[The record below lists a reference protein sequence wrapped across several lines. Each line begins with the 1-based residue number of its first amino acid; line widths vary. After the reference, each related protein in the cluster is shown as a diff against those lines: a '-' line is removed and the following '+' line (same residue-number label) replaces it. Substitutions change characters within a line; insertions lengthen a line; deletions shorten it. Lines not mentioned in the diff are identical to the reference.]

1 MTAPSGAQSI
11 WVEVTATRG
20 STPRDAGT
28 AMQVTADRTD
38 GTIGG
43 GALEHQAITQARV
56 MLATG
61 ATERVERVAL
71 GPGLGQCCGGAVTL
85 RFSRERRPIDLA
97 RYHAHPIRAHQ
108 PHPAVLWLWGAGH
121 VGRAVVR
128 ACPPGA
134 FRITWVDEAANRFPD
149 WAQTVRPEDELT
161 TVPAADMARLAAH
174 APSHAHHLI
183 FTYSHQIDLAL
194 CAALLRRGAA
204 SLGLIG
210 SQTKRARFWNRLSAM
225 GLDPARITCPIGDPS
240 LGKAPEAIAR
250 GTIAALL
257 AATQQRLVT

>member
-85 RFSRERRPIDLA
+85 RFTRERRPIDLA

-240 LGKAPEAIAR
+240 LGKAPCAIAQ

-257 AATQQRLVT
+257 ADNQQRIAS

>member
-1 MTAPSGAQSI
+1 
-11 WVEVTATRG
+11 
-20 STPRDAGT
+20 
-28 AMQVTADRTD
+28 MQVTADRTD

-43 GALEHQAITQARV
+43 GALEHQAITLARQ

-85 RFSRERRPIDLA
+85 RFARTPRPVDVT
-97 RYHAHPIRAHQ
+97 PVQ
-108 PHPAVLWLWGAGH
+108 PHPARPLSPHRQALWLWGAGH

-134 FRITWVDEAANRFPD
+134 FAITWVDAAAERFPD

-240 LGKAPEAIAR
+240 LGKAPCAIAQ

-257 AATQQRLVT
+257 ADNQQRIAS

>member
-1 MTAPSGAQSI
+1 MTAPFDAQSI
-11 WVEVTATRG
+11 WVEITATRG
-20 STPRDAGT
+20 SAPRDAGT
-28 AMQVTADRTD
+28 AMQVTAARTD

-43 GALEHQAITQARV
+43 GALEYQAITQARV

-128 ACPPGA
+128 ACPPQA
-134 FRITWVDEAANRFPD
+134 FRITWVDEAADRFPD
-149 WAQTVRPEDELT
+149 WAQTVRPEGGLAIL
-161 TVPAADMARLAAH
+161 PAADMPRLAAH
-174 APSHAHHLI
+174 APIDAHHLI

-225 GLDPARITCPIGDPS
+225 GLDPARVTCPIGDPS